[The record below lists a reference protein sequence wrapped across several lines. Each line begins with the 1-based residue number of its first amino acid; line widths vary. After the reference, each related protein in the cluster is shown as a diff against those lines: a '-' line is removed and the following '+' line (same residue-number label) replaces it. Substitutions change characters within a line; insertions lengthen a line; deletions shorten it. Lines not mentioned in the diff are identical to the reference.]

1 MLFITNKTPKLIDN
15 SLIVINSGPVTIT
28 GKQHLVILDSIYM
41 YTFAAVNLS
50 VRPGSLSSV
59 ISHWLH

>member
-1 MLFITNKTPKLIDN
+1 MDN
-15 SLIVINSGPVTIT
+15 SLTVINSGPATIT
-28 GKQHLVILDSIYM
+28 GKQHLVILDYIYM

-59 ISHWLH
+59 ISHWLN